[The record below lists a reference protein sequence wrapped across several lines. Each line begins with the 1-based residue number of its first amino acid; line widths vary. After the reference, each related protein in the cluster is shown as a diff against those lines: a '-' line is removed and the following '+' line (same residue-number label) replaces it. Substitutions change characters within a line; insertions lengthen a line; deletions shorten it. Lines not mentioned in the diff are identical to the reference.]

1 MIKNLSLLLLL
12 ITSIFSYSQDTG
24 SVVGKITDK
33 DYNNEP
39 LAFANV
45 LIKGTTTG
53 TTSDFDGLYALE
65 NLSPGNYT
73 LVFSFVG
80 YETTEINATVAAGK
94 VTEINVPLGASAAAL
109 DEIIIEAPKARGE
122 SETALLLAQKKA
134 VEIKTAIGSQEL
146 SKKAVSDAAG
156 ATLKVTG
163 VNKKEGSS
171 KIYVRGL
178 GDRYNSTT
186 LNGLPLPSND
196 PRNKNI
202 DLSLFSS
209 DIIQSVGIGK
219 AFSSYMSSDVAGA
232 NIDIVSKETSKKSL
246 FKVGISAGG
255 NTITTF
261 NDFKEMDGANW
272 FGVNSNTKH
281 KIRDLGVYNF
291 ENSYSPNASTANP
304 NLGLSLNYG
313 KKITLGDESNI
324 SVFLVGSFNNKYT
337 FQEGRSDA
345 IVDINDNGDLNVGTI
360 FDTETYSYNASKM
373 LMGNV
378 VYKINSNHKLSY
390 NHLFVHSNSQK
401 IQDFVGTT
409 NDIGRDSDDNRLVN
423 VLLQTEIQNRL
434 FVNQLM
440 STNKF
445 GESIDVN
452 AAVAY
457 NAIYNDEPDRR
468 KNTFIINNDTNTT
481 RISQNAVRDNS
492 RFYGNLFE
500 NSVAGNLNV
509 IKYLGERFENNGKIT
524 LGYNGSITDR
534 QFDGIY
540 FDHNFT
546 NPRAT
551 FVDVNNLDATFNQ
564 NNLNSGLFG
573 IETSRGRNSND
584 AETYL
589 PQLYDAEKTI
599 HSAYIDAVYKFN
611 EKFTANVGLRAEDVK
626 MDVTWN
632 TNISFPG
639 FSNNSQIALDKQ
651 YVLPTFNLKY
661 ALTEKS
667 NLRASGSLTYT
678 YPQFKEIAPFTYEG
692 INFQESGNPAL
703 QPSDNYNAEL
713 KYEIFPNN
721 SELVSIGVF
730 GKLIENSINRLERN
744 SAVERDFTFD
754 NSGDA
759 TVFGAEI
766 EGRLNILSEESEDEE
781 TSKTLA
787 LGGNITLM
795 KTKLEYNTANTLF
808 NYTGDSSE
816 LEGASP
822 FTINADLSYR
832 FKVNEKET
840 ISTLVF
846 NYQSDKVYSIGTN
859 FQENIVEKGVPL
871 LDFVFSHKFNKNLSV
886 KFNAKNLLNPSFER
900 YRDIP
905 EKLTMNSYKRGTS
918 ISVGVNYSL

>member
-1 MIKNLSLLLLL
+1 MRHFILLLLL
-12 ITSIFSYSQDTG
+12 FTSVVFNAQTG
-24 SVVGKITDK
+24 SVKGKLTDK
-33 DYNNEP
+33 EYNNEP

-45 LIKGTTTG
+45 LIKNTTKGTTT
-53 TTSDFDGLYALE
+53 DFDGLYELT
-65 NLSPGNYT
+65 NLDAGNHT

-80 YETTEINATVAAGK
+80 YETQEIKITIVPGKTTEL
-94 VTEINVPLGASAAAL
+94 NVIMNASAASL
-109 DEIIIEAPKARGE
+109 DEVVITTTTKRE
-122 SETALLLAQKKA
+122 SVTALLLEQKKA
-134 VEIKTAIGSQEL
+134 VEIKTAIGAQEL
-146 SKKAVSDAAG
+146 DKKAVSDAAA

-163 VNKKEGSS
+163 VNKQEGSS

-178 GDRYNSTT
+178 GDRYNITT

-209 DIIQSVGIGK
+209 DIIESVGIGK
-219 AFSSYMSSDVAGA
+219 AFSSYMSSDVSGA
-232 NIDIVSKETSKKSL
+232 SIDVVSREMTQKSL
-246 FKVGISAGG
+246 FKIGISTGA
-255 NTITTF
+255 NTQTTF
-261 NDFKEMDGANW
+261 KDFEEIDGANW
-272 FGVNSNTKH
+272 LGVNSNTKH
-281 KIRDLGVYNF
+281 NIRDLSIYSF
-291 ENSYSPNASTANP
+291 DNSYSPNSGKANP

-313 KKITLGDESNI
+313 KKITLSDESNI
-324 SVFLVGSFNNKYT
+324 SVFLVGSFSNKYT
-337 FQEGRSDA
+337 FQDGKSDA
-345 IVDINDNGDLNVGTI
+345 IVDINDNGDLNVGSI
-360 FDTETYSYNASKM
+360 FDTKTYNYEASKM
-373 LMGNV
+373 VMGNV
-378 VYKINSNHKLSY
+378 VYKMNNNHKLSF
-390 NHLFVHSNSQK
+390 NHLFVHSNSQN

-409 NDIGRDSDDNRLVN
+409 NDIGRDADDNRLVN

-445 GESIDVN
+445 GESIDIN
-452 AAVAY
+452 AAVSY
-457 NAIYNDEPDRR
+457 NTIYNDEPDRR

-481 RISQNAVRDNS
+481 RISQSAVRDNS

-500 NSVAGNLNV
+500 NNIAGNLNIV
-509 IKYLGERFENNGKIT
+509 KYLGERFENTGKIT

-534 QFDGIY
+534 KFDGIY

-564 NNLNSGLFG
+564 NNLNNGVFG
-573 IETSRGRNSND
+573 IETSRGRNSDD

-599 HSAYIDAVYKFN
+599 HAAYIDAVYNFN
-611 EKFTANVGLRAEDVK
+611 DKLTANVGIRAEDIK
-626 MDVTWN
+626 MDVAWN

-639 FSNNSQIALDKQ
+639 FSNDSKIALDKQ
-651 YVLPTFNLKY
+651 YILPTLNLKY
-661 ALTEKS
+661 QLNEKV
-667 NLRASGSLTYT
+667 NLRASGSVTYT

-703 QPSDNYNAEL
+703 EASDNYNGEL
-713 KYEIFPNN
+713 KFELFPNK
-721 SELVSIGVF
+721 SELISIGVF
-730 GKLIENSINRLERN
+730 GKLIQNSINRLERN

-759 TVFGAEI
+759 TVFGAEL
-766 EGRLNILSEESEDEE
+766 EGRLDILSITSDDEE
-781 TSKTLA
+781 TSQNLT
-787 LGGNITLM
+787 LGGNVTLM
-795 KTKLEYNTANTLF
+795 ETKLKYDTSNTLF

-822 FTINADLSYR
+822 FTVNADVSYR
-832 FKVNEKET
+832 FKINDKET

-859 FQENIVEKGVPL
+859 FQENIIEKGVPL
-871 LDFVFSHKFNKNLSV
+871 LDFVFSHKFNKNLGV
-886 KFNAKNLLNPSFER
+886 KFNAKNLLNPSFDR
-900 YRDIP
+900 YRDVP

-918 ISVGVNYSL
+918 ISAGISYSL

>member
-1 MIKNLSLLLLL
+1 MKRILVFLAVL
-12 ITSIFSYSQDTG
+12 TATFSYAQSTD
-24 SVVGKITDK
+24 SVVGQLTDK
-33 DYNNEP
+33 EYNNEP
-39 LAFANV
+39 LAFANI
-45 LIKGTTTG
+45 LIKGTTKG
-53 TTSDFDGLYALE
+53 TTSDFDGHYGLQGLE
-65 NLSPGNYT
+65 PGAYT
-73 LVFSFVG
+73 LIFSFVG
-80 YETTEINATVAAGK
+80 YETQEISIQVVAGK
-94 VTEINVPLGASAAAL
+94 VTEVNVPMGASAAAL
-109 DEIIIEAPKARGE
+109 SEIVITTTTKRE
-122 SETALLLAQKKA
+122 SETALLLEQKKA
-134 VEIKTAIGSQEL
+134 VEIKTAIGAQEL
-146 SKKAVSDAAG
+146 SKKAVSDAAA

-178 GDRYNSTT
+178 GDRYNTTT

-202 DLSLFSS
+202 DLSLFGS
-209 DIIQSVGIGK
+209 DIIGSVGIGK
-219 AFSSYMSSDVAGA
+219 AFSSYMSSDVSGA
-232 NIDIVSKETSKKSL
+232 NIDIISKETSQKSL
-246 FKVGISAGG
+246 FKIGFSSGA
-255 NTITTF
+255 NTQTTF
-261 NDFKEMDGANW
+261 EDFKEIDGANW
-272 FGVNSNTKH
+272 FGINSNTKH
-281 KIRDLGVYNF
+281 NVRNL
-291 ENSYSPNASTANP
+291 STYSFDNNYTPNDGKANP
-304 NLGLSLNYG
+304 NLGLSINYG
-313 KKITLGDESNI
+313 KKFTLSDESSLSI
-324 SVFLVGSFNNKYT
+324 FLVGSFSNKYT
-337 FQEGRSDA
+337 FQEGASDA
-345 IVDINDNGDLNVGTI
+345 IVDISDSGVLNVGSI
-360 FDTETYSYNASKM
+360 FDTKTYNYNASKM

-378 VYKINSNHKLSY
+378 VYKINPNHKLSF
-390 NHLFVHSNSQK
+390 NHLFVHSNNQK
-401 IQDFVGTT
+401 VQDFIGTT
-409 NDIGRDSDDNRLVN
+409 NDVGRDNDDNRLVN
-423 VLLQTEIQNRL
+423 VLLQTEIQNKL
-434 FVNQLM
+434 FVNQLL

-452 AAVAY
+452 AALSY
-457 NAIYNDEPDRR
+457 NAIFNDEPDRR

-500 NSVAGNLNV
+500 NNIAGNLSFV
-509 IKYLGERFENNGKIT
+509 KYLGDRQENNGKIT
-524 LGYNGSITDR
+524 LGYDGSISDR
-534 QFDGIY
+534 KFDGIY

-546 NPRAT
+546 DPRNT
-551 FVDVNNLDATFNQ
+551 FLDINNLDATFNQ
-564 NNLNSGLFG
+564 SNLNSGLFG

-599 HSAYIDAVYKFN
+599 HAGYIDAVYKFSD
-611 EKFTANVGLRAEDVK
+611 KFTANLGVRTEDVK
-626 MDVTWN
+626 MNVKWD

-639 FSNNSQIALDKQ
+639 FSNNSEIALDKQ
-651 YVLPTFNLKY
+651 YILPSLNLKY
-661 ALTEKS
+661 EVNEKI
-667 NLRASGSLTYT
+667 NLRASSSITYT

-703 QPSDNYNAEL
+703 LPSDNYNGEL
-713 KYEIFPNN
+713 KFELFPNK
-721 SELVSIGVF
+721 SELISVGLF
-730 GKLIENSINRLERN
+730 GKLIQNSINRLERN

-759 TVFGAEI
+759 TVFGAEL
-766 EGRLNILSEESEDEE
+766 EGRLSILSKESEDAEKSQNL
-781 TSKTLA
+781 TF
-787 LGGNITLM
+787 GGNITLM

-822 FTINADLSYR
+822 FTLNADLSYR
-832 FKVNEKET
+832 FSVNDKET

-905 EKLTMNSYKRGTS
+905 EKLTMNSYKKGTS
-918 ISVGVNYSL
+918 ISVGISYNL